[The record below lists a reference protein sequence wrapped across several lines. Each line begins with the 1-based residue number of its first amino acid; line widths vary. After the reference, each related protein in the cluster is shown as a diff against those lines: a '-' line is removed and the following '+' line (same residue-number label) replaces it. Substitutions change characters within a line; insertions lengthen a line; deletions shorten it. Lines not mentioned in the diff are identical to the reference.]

1 MSVRS
6 IISGSSLRTRSGR
19 SQQNETFITLIAQSV
34 INSTYSFTHVPF
46 AKHVYHIVTT
56 QAQIN
61 TCQLWRLVLEYR
73 SLKIIR
79 EKMKQSSDLTKRQL
93 PKRSTVISTLLID
106 YSAHSASQIHIST
119 RVTVNFLIQI
129 PHSVLLQFVPAVFNS
144 SCLVRASILC
154 LFAQLCD
161 IVNVNHLCDST
172 IGVDKVGRP
181 SLVVICG
188 FRGRLVFGLCWCL
201 SL

>member
-1 MSVRS
+1 MSERS

-106 YSAHSASQIHIST
+106 QVLTQHPKSTFQHAQLLIFQFKYLTRFSFNSFRLYLIPHAWLELPFCAYLRNCVTQLMSIIS
-119 RVTVNFLIQI
+119 VTVLLELIRLGDL
-129 PHSVLLQFVPAVFNS
+129 VL
-144 SCLVRASILC
+144 
-154 LFAQLCD
+154 
-161 IVNVNHLCDST
+161 
-172 IGVDKVGRP
+172 
-181 SLVVICG
+181 
-188 FRGRLVFGLCWCL
+188 W
-201 SL
+201 